1 MTKAGAGR
9 AEEINTCIACNQAC
23 LDHAFANRRATCLV
37 NPRAAF
43 ETELRYRKARTQKR
57 IAVIGAGP
65 AGLSAACVAAERG
78 HRVSLFEASG
88 EIGGQFNLAKRI
100 PGKEEFRETLRYFR
114 VRLERL
120 GVDLRLGHRVRQG
133 ELDGQFDDVVVAT
146 GIQPRRPRID
156 GIGGPTVLSYVD
168 VLRGAPVGARV
179 AIVGAGGIGFD
190 VAAFLVA
197 APSDGQPRALG
208 EWLAEWGVDLDNSQP
223 GGLREPAPTRPAP
236 GLAAPAQARRSRR
249 AARQD
254 QRLAHRAHLRH
265 NAVRML
271 GGVEYLKIDE
281 RGLLI
286 RVDGVERWLEVD
298 NVVICAGAEP
308 LRELQIRQAAE
319 SLRFHLIGGARVAGN
334 WMPSGRFA
342 RGHAGGALVGDN
354 AAGGMAAV
362 ERTTARGYPPGGIEG
377 VRWGLAFSSS
387 APAWCILCDSPYHS
401 GPSLAMRGR
410 ARRHRSRSLA
420 CPLHPG
426 GCSSCP
432 CSPAPACRCRRGSTA
447 SWPSRCPASSP
458 RH

>member
-1 MTKAGAGR
+1 MIASNRINTPEVAESLLATDKADLVSMARPLLADPQFVAKAGAGR

-120 GVDLRLGHRVRQG
+120 GVNLRLGHRVRQG

-223 GGLREPAPTRPAP
+223 GGLREPAPTRPARQVWLLQRKP
-236 GLAAPAQARRSRR
+236 GAPGAQ
-249 AARQD
+249 ARQD
-254 QRLAHRAHLRH
+254 QRLGTPRAPQAQRRTD
-265 NAVRML
+265 ARR
-271 GGVEYLKIDE
+271 GGVPEDRRTRPVDPRRR
-281 RGLLI
+281 RGTL
-286 RVDGVERWLEVD
+286 
-298 NVVICAGAEP
+298 AGGGQRGD
-308 LRELQIRQAAE
+308 LRRPGAA
-319 SLRFHLIGGARVAGN
+319 ARVADQPGGGKPALPPDR
-334 WMPSGRFA
+334 WGAGGRGTGCQA
-342 RGHAGGALVGDN
+342 GDSRGGHAGGALVG
-354 AAGGMAAV
+354 G
-362 ERTTARGYPPGGIEG
+362 
-377 VRWGLAFSSS
+377 
-387 APAWCILCDSPYHS
+387 
-401 GPSLAMRGR
+401 
-410 ARRHRSRSLA
+410 
-420 CPLHPG
+420 
-426 GCSSCP
+426 
-432 CSPAPACRCRRGSTA
+432 
-447 SWPSRCPASSP
+447 
-458 RH
+458 

>member
-1 MTKAGAGR
+1 
-9 AEEINTCIACNQAC
+9 
-23 LDHAFANRRATCLV
+23 HAFANRRATCLV

-223 GGLREPAPTRPAP
+223 GGLREPAPTRPARQVWLLQRKP
-236 GLAAPAQARRSRR
+236 GAPGAQLGKTSGWV
-249 AARQD
+249 
-254 QRLAHRAHLRH
+254 HRAHLRH

-298 NVVICAGAEP
+298 NVVICAGQEP
-308 LRELQIRQAAE
+308 LRELQISQAAE
-319 SLRFHLIGGARVAGN
+319 SLRFHLIGGARVAGELDAKRAIREGA
-334 WMPSGRFA
+334 MLAA
-342 RGHAGGALVGDN
+342 RL
-354 AAGGMAAV
+354 
-362 ERTTARGYPPGGIEG
+362 
-377 VRWGLAFSSS
+377 
-387 APAWCILCDSPYHS
+387 
-401 GPSLAMRGR
+401 
-410 ARRHRSRSLA
+410 
-420 CPLHPG
+420 
-426 GCSSCP
+426 
-432 CSPAPACRCRRGSTA
+432 
-447 SWPSRCPASSP
+447 
-458 RH
+458 